1 MARKNLLQGLMEEA
15 AKNEAA
21 PPSPAPSKAGVGKS
35 TPPKSAKTSK
45 ETDQFDPARP
55 RRSTGAIGAVSQSIA
70 QLKSRSVIEIDPFDI
85 KDGGLQDRLDHQ
97 EDEHQAL
104 MESMREYGQQVPVL
118 VRPHPEEGNSYQIV
132 YGRRR
137 VLALRDLGIPV
148 KALVRDLDDDAL
160 VMAQGQENSARRD
173 LTFIEKCNFAYQMR
187 EGGYKRKVICDAL
200 SIDKTLIS
208 RMFSIVDRVGLDVIQ
223 VVGSAPG
230 VGRDRWAVLADQMEE
245 IFIDPKQVAS
255 AVVTLAGDRP
265 SPERFEAALK
275 ACGVGLGS
283 EVKKP
288 PAPRG
293 KTTHIT
299 SANGFEIAKALHKE
313 SEVVLT
319 LPRTG
324 DDKFGDWLVD
334 QLHDIYQGWVSQ
346 SAEDKAE

>member
-1 MARKNLLQGLMEEA
+1 MDEA
-15 AKNEAA
+15 AKTDTQAGTA
-21 PPSPAPSKAGVGKS
+21 PENAPSPAASKAAQPNKDS
-35 TPPKSAKTSK
+35 
-45 ETDQFDPARP
+45 DQFDPARP

-85 KDGGLQDRLDHQ
+85 KDGGLQDRLEHQ
-97 EDEHQAL
+97 DDEHQAL

-118 VRPHPEEGNSYQIV
+118 VRPHPENENSYQIV

-137 VLALRDLGIPV
+137 VLALRDLGLPV

-223 VVGSAPG
+223 AVGSAPG
-230 VGRDRWAVLADQMEE
+230 IGRDRWAVLADQMEE
-245 IFIDPKQVAS
+245 IFIEPTQVAG
-255 AVVTLAGDRP
+255 AVVSLAGGRP
-265 SPERFEAALK
+265 SAERFEAALK
-275 ACGVGLGS
+275 ACGVGAAQ
-283 EVKKP
+283 EAKKP

-293 KTTHIT
+293 RTTHIT
-299 SANGFEIAKALHKE
+299 SAHGFEIGKVLHKE
-313 SEVVLT
+313 SEVVVT

-324 DDKFGDWLVD
+324 EDKFGDWLAD
-334 QLHDIYQGWVSQ
+334 HLEEIYRDWVSQ
-346 SAEDKAE
+346 VAEDEAD